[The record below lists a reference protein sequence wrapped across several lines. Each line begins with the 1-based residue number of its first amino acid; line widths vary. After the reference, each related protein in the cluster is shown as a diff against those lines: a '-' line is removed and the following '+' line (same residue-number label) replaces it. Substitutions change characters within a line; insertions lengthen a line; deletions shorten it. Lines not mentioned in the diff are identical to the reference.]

1 MEGDFINLL
10 KKLLW
15 KPIVDII
22 FNEED
27 RIPLR
32 LGTRYRRL
40 LSPLLF
46 DLVLKAV
53 AFRGIRQ
60 GQEIKAIHIGK
71 EEVKFLFSED
81 IILGI
86 ENSK

>member
-10 KKLLW
+10 KKFLW

-27 RIPLR
+27 WIPLR
-32 LGTRYRRL
+32 LGTRHRRL
-40 LSPLLF
+40 FSPLLF
-46 DLVLKAV
+46 DLVLKVV
-53 AFRGIRQ
+53 AFGEIRQ

-86 ENSK
+86 ENHK